1 VLTPDL
7 LIVDVPLALT
17 KVLLVLV
24 TPEGFVVPIDEL
36 DYFYNNLLVF
46 EADLLTTVEYL
57 LLLRR
62 LFSWKY
68 YIECD

>member
-1 VLTPDL
+1 M
-7 LIVDVPLALT
+7 PLALT

-36 DYFYNNLLVF
+36 DYFYINLLVF
-46 EADLLTTVEYL
+46 EADLLTAVEYL

-62 LFSWKY
+62 LFS
-68 YIECD
+68 